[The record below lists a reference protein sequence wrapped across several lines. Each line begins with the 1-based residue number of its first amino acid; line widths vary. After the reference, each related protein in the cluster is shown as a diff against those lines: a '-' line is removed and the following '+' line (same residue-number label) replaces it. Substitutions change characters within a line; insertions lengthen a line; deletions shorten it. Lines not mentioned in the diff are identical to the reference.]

1 MDNRVVYEGF
11 GAKLYLEG
19 KNAFL
24 DYKGSTYH
32 FGLQPFEPTTV
43 ISKAPESICDSD
55 NQLCVIHNGFDVD
68 WECKQLIKNGLTG
81 KTITGNVYNAE
92 HFCLLIIVAIEEF
105 ADCSISELE
114 DEFEDRI
121 SFDNRTTFYVSYGVE
136 FGRYGD
142 IPDDDP
148 KYAGKADDDDAIL
161 PSDQELYIVVDGA
174 EYALSQEG
182 QKLHLLKRHRGKKKD
197 HVHIHQ
203 MPDIANNHIE
213 EMSKNE
219 EFPIGERYYN
229 NEMLCKILAYAVRAG
244 KHDYNFREIEK
255 IVFDEISGFR
265 SVKP

>member
-68 WECKQLIKNGLTG
+68 RECKQLIKNGLTG

-92 HFCLLIIVAIEEF
+92 HFCLLLIVAIEEF

-121 SFDNRTTFYVSYGVE
+121 SFDNRTTFYAAAGVE

-148 KYAGKADDDDAIL
+148 EYAGLADDDAIL

-174 EYALSQEG
+174 EYALAQEA

-203 MPDIANNHIE
+203 MPDVINDHIE
-213 EMSKNE
+213 EMGKNE
-219 EFPIGERYYN
+219 EFPLGERCYD

-244 KHDYNFREIEK
+244 KRNYNFGEIGK
-255 IVFDEISGFR
+255 VVFDEVPHSSLIR
-265 SVKP
+265 P